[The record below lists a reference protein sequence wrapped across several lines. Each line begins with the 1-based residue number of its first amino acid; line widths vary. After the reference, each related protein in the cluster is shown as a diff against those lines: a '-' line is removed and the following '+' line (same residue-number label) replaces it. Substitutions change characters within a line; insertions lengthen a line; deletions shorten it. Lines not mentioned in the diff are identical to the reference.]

1 MGFWEFIKEYYID
14 SIVYKE
20 GYNPVNTITFAI
32 ILIIAVYLI
41 FRYLSRVGIPFDLKF
56 SVSNLTFVVLGS
68 SVRVIEDAAFL
79 KPPVS
84 YLFMTPFIYIIIFLI
99 TFPSLLITFKLK
111 GKDYWKYHAGLGGA
125 LSIAVLIFLFSSL
138 EVINWWV
145 LPLSLLGALVFTFLF
160 RLIASRIRKM
170 NDSTSTLV
178 MFAQM
183 TDGFATFLGIQY
195 LGYWELHVLPRLLI
209 GTFGPW
215 VMVPAKFFLFL
226 AILYLLDTSEEGEDV
241 KEFVKFVLMV
251 LGFAPGIRDALRM
264 MFSV

>member
-1 MGFWEFIKEYYID
+1 MSFWEFIKKYYID
-14 SIVYKE
+14 SIVYKQ

-41 FRYLSRVGIPFDLKF
+41 FRYLNRLGIPFDLRF

-84 YLFMTPFIYIIIFLI
+84 YFFMTPFIYIIIFLI

-111 GKDYWKYHAGLGGA
+111 DKDYWRYHAALGGF
-125 LSIAVLIFLFSSL
+125 LSLAILIFLFSSL
-138 EVINWWV
+138 KIVNWWV
-145 LPLSLLGALVFTFLF
+145 LPLSLLGASAFTLLF
-160 RLIASRIRKM
+160 RIIASRVGKM
-170 NDSTSTLV
+170 NNPTSTLV
-178 MFAQM
+178 MLAQM

-195 LGYWELHVLPRLLI
+195 LGYWELHVLPRFLI
-209 GTFGPW
+209 NTFGPW
-215 VMVPAKFFLFL
+215 IMVPAKFLLFL
-226 AILYLLDTSEEGEDV
+226 AIIYLLDTSEEGDDV
-241 KEFVKFVLMV
+241 KEFIKFVLIV

-264 MFSV
+264 TFSV